1 MFARV
6 SLVLGR
12 RDNALIVPEQA
23 LVPRGNDN
31 FVFRIVD
38 GKAVLA
44 KVEIGA
50 RRPGEV
56 EIKSGL
62 SAGDSIVVDGQL
74 KLKPGVPVMVLP
86 DKPPAA
92 AAK

>member
-6 SLVLGR
+6 SLVLGER
-12 RDNALIVPEQA
+12 KNAMLVPEQA
-23 LVPRGNDN
+23 IVPRGNEN

-44 KVEIGA
+44 KVELGA
-50 RRPGEV
+50 RRTGEV
-56 EIKSGL
+56 EIVKGL

-74 KLKPGVPVMVLP
+74 KLKPGVPVKILP
-86 DKPPAA
+86 DNPPTAVS
-92 AAK
+92 K